1 MSDTGEVVA
10 GKGTERLRGERRFE
24 GRSGVVEEREEVE
37 FARGEVEVVES
48 SDFACTDG
56 LVAVVVPTRPGGNLL
71 ASFSS
76 ASANFFPKGP
86 NPNAPP
92 PAEVVGGLISPAEVG
107 GDPPLNVVEL
117 PPGEAARRSSP
128 PEESASIP
136 STESGENERACE
148 VLTGERDAFA

>member
-24 GRSGVVEEREEVE
+24 GRRGVVEEGEEVE
-37 FARGEVEVVES
+37 LRRGEVELVES
-48 SDFACTDG
+48 SDLACVDE
-56 LVAVVVPTRPGGNLL
+56 LVAAVVPTRPGGSLL

-76 ASANFFPKGP
+76 ASASFFPKGP

-107 GDPPLNVVEL
+107 GDPPLKVVEL

-128 PEESASIP
+128 PEDNASIP
-136 STESGENERACE
+136 STESGEKERA
-148 VLTGERDAFA
+148 